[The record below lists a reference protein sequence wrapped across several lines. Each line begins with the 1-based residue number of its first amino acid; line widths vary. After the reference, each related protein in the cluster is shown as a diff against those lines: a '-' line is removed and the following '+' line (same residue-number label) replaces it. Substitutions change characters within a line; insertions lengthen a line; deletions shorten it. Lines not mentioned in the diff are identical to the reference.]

1 METSVAWMVEGKVK
15 PGKLDD
21 LKTLVAEMVE
31 DTSQEAGAQS
41 YEWYLSEDES
51 EVHLW
56 EKYADS
62 EATLAHVKRFG
73 EQWARPFTDC
83 LEVTRFRVYAA
94 PEEHVQKLVAG
105 WRPQYFAALGGFAR

>member
-1 METSVAWMVEGKVK
+1 METSVAWMVEATVK
-15 PGKLDD
+15 PGKLED
-21 LKTLVAEMVE
+21 LRTLVEEMVE

-41 YEWYLSEDES
+41 YEWYLSGDES

-73 EQWARPFTDC
+73 ANWAGRFTDC
-83 LEVTRFRVYAA
+83 LEVTRFRVYGRPDEA
-94 PEEHVQKLVAG
+94 VQKLVAG
-105 WRPQYFAALGGFAR
+105 WKPQYFGGLGGFAR